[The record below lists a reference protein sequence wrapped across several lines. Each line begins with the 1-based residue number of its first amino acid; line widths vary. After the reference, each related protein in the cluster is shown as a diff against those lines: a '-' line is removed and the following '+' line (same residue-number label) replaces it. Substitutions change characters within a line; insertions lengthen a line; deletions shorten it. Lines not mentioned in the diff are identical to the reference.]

1 MKKQPRKPAKK
12 TAVKKASVKK
22 AAVKK
27 AAVKYTAKNFKPT
40 SVKLEAS
47 EMAVICNAL
56 SRRPDPSSRR
66 LLAAFKKESV

>member
-1 MKKQPRKPAKK
+1 MAKTKKKK
-12 TAVKKASVKK
+12 TTVKK
-22 AAVKK
+22 AAPKKKKATAKK

-40 SVKLEAS
+40 AVKLEAS

-56 SRRPDPSSRR
+56 LRRPEPSARR